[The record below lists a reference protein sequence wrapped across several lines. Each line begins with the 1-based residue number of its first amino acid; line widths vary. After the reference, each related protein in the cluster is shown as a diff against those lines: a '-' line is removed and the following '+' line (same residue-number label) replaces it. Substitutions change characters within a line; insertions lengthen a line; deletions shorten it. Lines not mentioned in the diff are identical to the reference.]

1 MYDISFEILIS
12 IHITLLNIV
21 ITQNRRLI
29 FIFINLS
36 TSLLLYN
43 KSKILVLVVDNTLK
57 GISGVRLDN
66 RKV

>member
-66 RKV
+66 